1 MLPLLNCIICSDNS
15 SIEEEAQDLGDV
27 HKAKKIKSTGHKMIT
42 RVPLLTL
49 GGHKEA
55 VSAAVWLDDINICT
69 SSWDHTL
76 RTWDMS
82 RAEQTQVLVG
92 KILIVGF

>member
-1 MLPLLNCIICSDNS
+1 MQDNTS
-15 SIEEEAQDLGDV
+15 TDQNERDDSENTHQP
-27 HKAKKIKSTGHKMIT
+27 KKMKSGGHKMIT

-55 VSAAVWLDDINICT
+55 VSAVVWLDDTNVCS

-76 RTWDMS
+76 RLWDMS
-82 RAEQTQVLVG
+82 RAEQTQILVCNASDVL
-92 KILIVGF
+92 F